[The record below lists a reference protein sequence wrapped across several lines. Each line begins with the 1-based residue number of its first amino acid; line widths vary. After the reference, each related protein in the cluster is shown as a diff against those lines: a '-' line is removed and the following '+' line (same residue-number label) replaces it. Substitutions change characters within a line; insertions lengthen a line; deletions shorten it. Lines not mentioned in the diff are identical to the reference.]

1 MEQETKNIVILGIA
15 IGAIYLL
22 TKKPAT
28 KVNATGFRLTKE
40 EMNPYHVPLTPLT
53 PLQKELYQPVE
64 PLEGKAIYMEKKNF
78 LDMPQYAV
86 SEPRQMPQ
94 FGVPIRQAA
103 PFGKQ
108 VDYSN
113 FAKGEYKNYVDT
125 QSNNFFQPQMGSF
138 LKNAPKISNVKPSL

>member
-1 MEQETKNIVILGIA
+1 MQQETKNIVILSVA

-28 KVNATGFRLTKE
+28 KVNVTGFKINKE

-53 PLQKELYQPVE
+53 PLQKELYQPIE
-64 PLEGKAIYMEKKNF
+64 PLEGKPIYMQKKNF

-86 SEPRQMPQ
+86 SQPAQMPS
-94 FGVPIRQAA
+94 
-103 PFGKQ
+103 FGKQ

-138 LKNAPKISNVKPSL
+138 LKNAPKISNVKPRV

>member
-1 MEQETKNIVILGIA
+1 MQQETKNIVILSVV

-28 KVNATGFRLTKE
+28 KVNVTGFKINKE

-53 PLQKELYQPVE
+53 PLQKELYQPIE
-64 PLEGKAIYMEKKNF
+64 PLEGKPIYMQKKNF

-86 SEPRQMPQ
+86 SQPAQMPS
-94 FGVPIRQAA
+94 FGVP
-103 PFGKQ
+103 

-138 LKNAPKISNVKPSL
+138 LKNAPKISNVKPRV

>member
-1 MEQETKNIVILGIA
+1 MQQETKNIVILSVA

-28 KVNATGFRLTKE
+28 KVNVTGFKINKE

-64 PLEGKAIYMEKKNF
+64 PLEGKPIDMEKKNF

-86 SEPRQMPQ
+86 SQPAQMPS

-138 LKNAPKISNVKPSL
+138 LKNAPKISNVKPRV

>member
-1 MEQETKNIVILGIA
+1 MQQETKNIVILSVA

-28 KVNATGFRLTKE
+28 KVNATGFKINKE
-40 EMNPYHVPLTPLT
+40 HMNPYHVPLTPLT

-64 PLEGKAIYMEKKNF
+64 PLEGKPLELKKNF

-86 SEPRQMPQ
+86 SQPAQMPS
-94 FGVPIRQAA
+94 FGVP
-103 PFGKQ
+103 

-138 LKNAPKISNVKPSL
+138 LKNAPKISNVKPRV

>member
-1 MEQETKNIVILGIA
+1 MQQETKNIVILSVA

-28 KVNATGFRLTKE
+28 KVNATGFKINKDD
-40 EMNPYHVPLTPLT
+40 MNPYHVPLTPLT

-64 PLEGKAIYMEKKNF
+64 PLEGKPLELKKNF

-86 SEPRQMPQ
+86 SQPAQMPS
-94 FGVPIRQAA
+94 FGVP
-103 PFGKQ
+103 

-138 LKNAPKISNVKPSL
+138 LKNAPKISNVKPRV